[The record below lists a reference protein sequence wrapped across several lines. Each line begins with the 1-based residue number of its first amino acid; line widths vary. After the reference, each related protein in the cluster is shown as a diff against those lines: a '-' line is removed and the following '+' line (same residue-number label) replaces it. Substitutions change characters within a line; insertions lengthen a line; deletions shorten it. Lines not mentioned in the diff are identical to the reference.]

1 VQAARASNSILSKLF
16 VEGSLASFGYFDA
29 HYLFSSTLILVM
41 SAVMDPNVGMSD
53 AVSYAFTILRAMKED
68 GNLPSFD
75 YYERLQRTRASVGKM
90 REANEASSRVSAA
103 PNGNTTPEEQ
113 LFHDTDGSAL
123 PLDHPL
129 IDSFL
134 ADKAFVW
141 PDGMIPQDESLRDLA
156 CELGDEFLFGPA

>member
-1 VQAARASNSILSKLF
+1 
-16 VEGSLASFGYFDA
+16 
-29 HYLFSSTLILVM
+29 M

-75 YYERLQRTRASVGKM
+75 YYERLQRTRESVGKM
-90 REANEASSRVSAA
+90 RKANEEGSRVSAA

-113 LFHDTDGSAL
+113 PIHDTDGSAL
-123 PLDHPL
+123 GFVDGVPLDHPL

-141 PDGMIPQDESLRDLA
+141 PDGMIPQDDSLRDLA